1 MTDERALTE
10 EDVSNMLG
18 DGSWETVDGP
28 AWQTFRDL
36 KAENERLRKLVQD
49 LLDNDP
55 NEAISDAGHTV
66 LDLWRHDARKML
78 SRHSGADVVRRGMG
92 EK

>member
-1 MTDERALTE
+1 MPYQGLELD
-10 EDVSNMLG
+10 S
-18 DGSWETVDGP
+18 
-28 AWQTFRDL
+28 DL
-36 KAENERLRKLVQD
+36 DLRVLPLMHENERLRKLVQD

-78 SRHSGADVVRRGMG
+78 SRHSGADVVRRGSG
-92 EK
+92 TGSGT

>member
-1 MTDERALTE
+1 MPYQGLELD
-10 EDVSNMLG
+10 S
-18 DGSWETVDGP
+18 
-28 AWQTFRDL
+28 DL
-36 KAENERLRKLVQD
+36 DLRVLPLMHENERLRKLVQD